1 MNTANHH
8 CQSNVWTFNPAFE
21 YSAEDLANVG
31 AIILMKQDDDDT
43 NQEITNNESE
53 DIGESTLSSDIAED
67 NLDNRQEVL
76 H

>member
-1 MNTANHH
+1 
-8 CQSNVWTFNPAFE
+8 
-21 YSAEDLANVG
+21 
-31 AIILMKQDDDDT
+31 MKQDDDDT